1 MQYYIKFT
9 PKNYFFKKTLAKYYN
24 IWYDYV
30 TQRDELC
37 EDCRS
42 VRLAFCRRCLNSER
56 WENGRIFAFL
66 LPWRWRQRRRTN
78 SKACPQHA
86 GKAETRECRMQNA
99 ECRIKNARIVFTL
112 AMATIL
118 RRRIAW
124 MENIKK
130 LWEKRNEIVKPV
142 IAWSVFGGTLA
153 VAIALALIFWLWY
166 FVFDRADLRVW
177 FGNKN

>member
-1 MQYYIKFT
+1 MALFCSFFT
-9 PKNYFFKKTLAKYYN
+9 RFLYLIFTLFSVRNVVKIVKSAVFSRGLG
-24 IWYDYV
+24 DFA
-30 TQRDELC
+30 QRDELC

-153 VAIALALIFWLWY
+153 VAIALALIFWL
-166 FVFDRADLRVW
+166 
-177 FGNKN
+177 